1 MQKLLNLAPAD
12 FAELSYP
19 CSCGR
24 THGVGIKKIL
34 IESGCIVK
42 LPEVVR
48 ALGGTRAFVM
58 ADNNTYPVA
67 GEQTEQLLKD
77 SGIPYHSRVFVSEKP
92 LVPNEY
98 AVGSALA
105 EMEMEDD
112 IIIAVGS
119 GSLNDTARM
128 LSARTRLPYVIVA
141 TAPSMDGF
149 ASTVSPLILDG
160 MKVTK
165 PAVYPMAIVADTA
178 IMKDAPMPMLTAG
191 FGDIIGKY
199 TALADWRL
207 ARDING
213 EYYCDEVVALVER
226 AVEKC
231 AENAAGLRVRDEEAV
246 RAVTEA
252 LILSG
257 IAIGLVGVSR
267 PASGAE
273 HHFSHYWE
281 VDALSHGEEHPLHG
295 NSVGVGA
302 VISASLYELAKP
314 YLPENF
320 VLPDKAHIIACQA
333 SAEACA
339 DPKELG
345 ISKELF
351 HRSVLHAMEIRER
364 YTILR
369 FLDEKNLLNEFAD
382 ILTERFYGEN

>member
-1 MQKLLNLAPAD
+1 MQTMLNLAPAD
-12 FAELSYP
+12 FAGLRYP

-24 THGVGIKKIL
+24 THGVDIQKIL
-34 IESGCIVK
+34 IESGCIAK

-48 ALGGTRAFVM
+48 ELGGKRVFIL
-58 ADNNTYPVA
+58 ADNNTYAVC
-67 GEQTEQLLKD
+67 GEQVETLL
-77 SGIPYHSRVFVSEKP
+77 SEAGIAHHSRVFVSDMP

-105 EMEMEDD
+105 VMDMEDD
-112 IIIAVGS
+112 MILAIGS
-119 GSLNDTARM
+119 GTLNDTAR
-128 LSARTRLPYVIVA
+128 LISARTHLPYIIVA

-160 MKVTK
+160 MKITI
-165 PAVYPMAIVADTA
+165 PAVYPVAIVADTA
-178 IMKDAPMPMLTAG
+178 IMKNAPMPMLTAG

-207 ARDING
+207 ARDVNG
-213 EYYCDEVVALVER
+213 EYYCDEVVELVEK

-231 AENAAGLRVRDEEAV
+231 AANAAGLCARDEEAV

-281 VDALSHGEEHPLHG
+281 VDALSRGEEHPLHG
-295 NSVGVGA
+295 NSVGVAA

-320 VLPDKAHIIACQA
+320 VLPDKAHIIACQNA
-333 SAEACA
+333 AQACA
-339 DPKELG
+339 DPKNLG
-345 ISKELF
+345 ITKELF

-369 FLDEKNLLNEFAD
+369 FLDHKGLLPEFAD
-382 ILTERFYGEN
+382 ILTERFYGEA